1 MKVYFQALHFFL
13 STVNTCRKIMGCP
26 TEDRKILLNHKTNDV
41 NLESYIVL
49 DYIQFIELYD
59 KWDPYKELNL

>member
-1 MKVYFQALHFFL
+1 
-13 STVNTCRKIMGCP
+13 MGCP